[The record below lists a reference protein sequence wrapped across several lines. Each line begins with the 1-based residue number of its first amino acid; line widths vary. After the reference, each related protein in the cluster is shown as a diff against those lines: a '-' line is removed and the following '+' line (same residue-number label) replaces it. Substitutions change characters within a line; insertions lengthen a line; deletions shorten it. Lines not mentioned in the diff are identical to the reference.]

1 MWKEHKGTKKHATK
15 TPMGQWWNQRDM
27 KRPQEKRSFVLTL
40 QNLQDEA
47 KAVLRVKFIII
58 QAFLKKQKNTKN
70 LTHHH
75 LNELEKGEQTKHKVS
90 RRKEIIKRGNKIEIK
105 K

>member
-1 MWKEHKGTKKHATK
+1 
-15 TPMGQWWNQRDM
+15 M

-58 QAFLKKQKNTKN
+58 QAFLKKHKNSKN
-70 LTHHH
+70 LTYH
-75 LNELEKGEQTKHKVS
+75 LLKELEKYEQTKPKVS